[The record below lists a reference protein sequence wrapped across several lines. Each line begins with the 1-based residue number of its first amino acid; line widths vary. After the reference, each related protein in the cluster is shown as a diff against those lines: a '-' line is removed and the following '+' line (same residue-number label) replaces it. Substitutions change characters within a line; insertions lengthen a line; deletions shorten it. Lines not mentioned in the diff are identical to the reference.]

1 MIAVYLVIASDNFG
15 YPLKR
20 VIVDHLREKGV
31 EFDDIGV
38 FSEEEA
44 VDYPDIALQAC
55 LGIREGRYQYG
66 ILICGTGIG
75 MAIVANK
82 IPGIYAA
89 CAHDIYS
96 AERAKKSN
104 NTNVL
109 TLGRHVV
116 GPELAKMLVDAW
128 LASSFQGGRSTRKV
142 EKIRQI
148 EKDYVKEV

>member
-1 MIAVYLVIASDNFG
+1 MYLVIASDHFG
-15 YPLKR
+15 YPLKQ
-20 VIVDHLREKGV
+20 VIADHLKEKNV
-31 EFDDIGV
+31 EFEDIGV
-38 FSEEEA
+38 FSEEEV
-44 VDYPDIALQAC
+44 VDYPDIALRAC

-66 ILICGTGIG
+66 ILVCGTGIG
-75 MAIVANK
+75 MAMAANK

-104 NTNVL
+104 NANVL
-109 TLGRHVV
+109 TLGRHIV

-128 LASSFQGGRSTRKV
+128 LTSSFQGGRSAPKV

-148 EKDYVKEV
+148 EKTYLREV

>member
-1 MIAVYLVIASDNFG
+1 MFLVIASDHFG
-15 YPLKR
+15 YPLKQ
-20 VIVDHLREKGV
+20 VIVDYLKEKSI
-31 EFDDIGV
+31 EFEDLGV
-38 FSEEEA
+38 FSEEEV

-55 LGIREGRYQYG
+55 LGIREGKYQYG

-75 MAIVANK
+75 MALTANK

-109 TLGRHVV
+109 TLGRHIV
-116 GPELAKMLVDAW
+116 GPELAKMLVDTW
-128 LASSFQGGRSTRKV
+128 LRSTFQGGRSTPKV

-148 EKDYVKEV
+148 EKTYMKEA